1 MKMRLFLMMV
11 LCLFA
16 FVARGNDGVFFV
28 NGNQLVPLKETDI
41 SVAKEVL
48 TISIGDDGFAK
59 VDVQYEFMNHGS
71 AKIVSMGFEAEAPYN
86 DTLSM
91 NMNGVHPYIYDF
103 TVMMNGEK
111 LAYKNAVVASGYI
124 EGADFT
130 PIDMKKWELAK
141 DIGEHVVRN
150 PETDSIMPYAY
161 AYYFTA
167 HFKEGMNKVHHTYRC
182 RLSYGVGRT
191 FEITYWL
198 KPAMRW
204 ANQQIDDF
212 TLRIKA
218 ENTAKHFCFSDSL
231 FTAEPFKVVNGT
243 GKIRKI
249 TRRYDGEMLEV
260 SLRNG
265 TLEWHSK
272 NFVPR
277 DNLHI
282 YAADFLHSF
291 SENAVLGSFY
301 DRCEGFV
308 LWGFEDK
315 PKDTRILRN
324 LPYAHRG
331 YVFKDKKL
339 QAYFN
344 KLWWYMPD
352 STWKASTDDFTPRE
366 WKWLRE
372 AKKRKK

>member
-1 MKMRLFLMMV
+1 MKMRLLFMTA
-11 LCLFA
+11 LCLFS
-16 FVARGNDGVFFV
+16 FVAQGNDGVFFV

-59 VDVQYEFMNHGS
+59 VDVQYEFINHGN
-71 AKIVSMGFEAEAPYN
+71 AKTIDMGFEAEAPYN
-86 DTLSM
+86 DTVPM
-91 NMNGVHPYIYDF
+91 NKNGVHPYIYDF
-103 TVMMNGEK
+103 TVMMNGDK
-111 LAYKNAVVASGYI
+111 LAYKNAVVASANV
-124 EGADFT
+124 EGADFS
-130 PIDMKKWELAK
+130 PIDLNKWHLAE
-141 DIGEHVVRN
+141 DIGEHLVRN
-150 PETDSIMPYAY
+150 SETDSIMPYAC
-161 AYYFTA
+161 AYYFMA
-167 HFKEGMNKVHHTYRC
+167 HFKEGLNKVHHTYRC

-231 FTAEPFKVVNGT
+231 FAAELFKVVNGT

-277 DNLHI
+277 ENLHI
-282 YAADFLHSF
+282 YAADLLYAY

-301 DRCEGFV
+301 DRSENFV

-315 PKDTRILRN
+315 TINTRILRN

-339 QAYFN
+339 RDYFN
-344 KLWWYMPD
+344 QLWWYMPD
-352 STWKASTDDFTPRE
+352 PTWEASTDDFTPRE

-372 AKKRKK
+372 AKKGK